1 VVAGRLNALLDGI
14 ATRYSAFAPSLF
26 ALREAPLPGES
37 SDATAA
43 RSRAIG
49 HAIHEAKK
57 AAVAGLQQL
66 LQEHA
71 DAAQGVGSGVGG
83 AGPAVSVSPPGSGA
97 GWLTSSSGLPRSK
110 QAAALQPM
118 R

>member
-1 VVAGRLNALLDGI
+1 V
-14 ATRYSAFAPSLF
+14 
-26 ALREAPLPGES
+26 PLPGES
-37 SDATAA
+37 RDNTAA

-49 HAIHEAKK
+49 HAIHAAKK

-97 GWLTSSSGLPRSK
+97 GWLTSSSDLLRTEQP
-110 QAAALQPM
+110 AAPQF
-118 R
+118 RN